1 LWVGAVKNSVHIIT
15 DSLFDVS
22 YRFPTRGSLHK
33 AGMKNLI
40 FAISILVI
48 FSSCR
53 STELIGSWKREDMPS
68 KSYHDVG
75 IIVMTPNM
83 SSRSIVES
91 DLSTILVQK
100 GIRAIPTFDIFPF
113 AAKQELFEEVDE
125 EEMQAHVRERVN
137 KFEFNAL
144 LIITIL
150 DQETETRYNQ
160 GASFSMAVPAYQ
172 YNYYGYYHWAY
183 ATVSAPGYY
192 STKTTYFLESNLYDV
207 ETEALIWTAQTKTKK
222 DANSIQKESKV
233 FANILAQE
241 ITKKK
246 VL

>member
-1 LWVGAVKNSVHIIT
+1 
-15 DSLFDVS
+15 
-22 YRFPTRGSLHK
+22 
-33 AGMKNLI
+33 MKNLV
-40 FAISILVI
+40 FVISLLVI

-53 STELIGSWKREDMPS
+53 STELIGSWKREDTPS

-91 DLSTILVQK
+91 DLSTILVQQ

-113 AAKQELFEEVDE
+113 AAKRELFEEVDA

-137 KFEFNAL
+137 KFGFNAL
-144 LIITIL
+144 LIITLL

-160 GASFSMAVPAYQ
+160 GSSFSLAVPAYQ

-183 ATVSAPGYY
+183 ATVSTPGYY
-192 STKTTYFLESNLYDV
+192 TTKTTFFLESNLYDV

-241 ITKKK
+241 IAKKK